1 MEPEEELQSVSDALL
16 VSRKSQ
22 LQAEVMCTAMKLLQN
37 NPSISIQW
45 ALELAI
51 KEWDI

>member
-1 MEPEEELQSVSDALL
+1 MEPEEELASVLGALS

-22 LQAEVMCTAMKLLQN
+22 LQAEVIHTAMKLLQN
-37 NPSISIQW
+37 DPSISIQW